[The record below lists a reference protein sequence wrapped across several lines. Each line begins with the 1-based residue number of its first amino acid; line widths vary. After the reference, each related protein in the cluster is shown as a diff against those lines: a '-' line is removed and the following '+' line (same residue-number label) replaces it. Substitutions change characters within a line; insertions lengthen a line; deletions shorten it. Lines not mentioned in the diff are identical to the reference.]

1 VSLLRAN
8 ICDHHVMELRPGL
21 HVADSMLVAF
31 ARRHG
36 IARLA
41 LFGSVLRGDFTED
54 SDVDILVEF
63 EPGRTPGL
71 FGLAAMERELE
82 EAIGRTV
89 DLRTYHDLSRYFRDD
104 VVARARVVYAA

>member
-1 VSLLRAN
+1 
-8 ICDHHVMELRPGL
+8 
-21 HVADSMLVAF
+21 MLAAF

-41 LFGSVLRGDFTED
+41 LFGSVLRGDFTVD

-63 EPGRTPGL
+63 EPARTPGL